1 MQLKLIEIS
10 QNVPDDTVSFK
21 LKRQDKNGNYI
32 KYKPGQFITLDM
44 DTKKDKKGPTRCLTL
59 SSSPSES
66 FLMFTT
72 KIRDSLF
79 KQKLK
84 TLSPGNDL
92 SVKPPSGKFTFPK
105 DKTKDVIFISGGIGV
120 TPFRS
125 MLKYSVDMNLPTN
138 ILMFNSN
145 KSIDKFLFKKE
156 FEQWEKMNKNLKIV
170 NTLTKDIP
178 RNWKGETG
186 RIDEKMLRKYLSQ
199 GKIDNSVFFICGPPK
214 MVAEIKKVLK
224 EDLNV
229 DKTNIVIENFTG
241 Y

>member
-1 MQLKLIEIS
+1 MKLKLLEKM
-10 QNVPDDTVSFK
+10 QNVPIDTVSFK
-21 LKRQDKNGNYI
+21 LERKDSDGKYI
-32 KYKPGQFITLDM
+32 KYKPGQYITLDM
-44 DTKKDKKGPTRCLTL
+44 DTKKDKKGPKRCITL

-79 KQKLK
+79 KQKLESFSQGSK
-84 TLSPGNDL
+84 L
-92 SVKPPSGKFTFPK
+92 SVKSLSGKFTFPE
-105 DKTKDVIFISGGIGV
+105 DKTKQLIFISGGIGV

-145 KSIDKFLFKKE
+145 KSPDKILFKDE
-156 FEQWEKMNKNLKIV
+156 FDQWQRINKNLKIV
-170 NTLTKDIP
+170 YTLTEDIP
-178 RNWKGETG
+178 ERWRGEIG
-186 RIDEKMLRKYLSQ
+186 RINEKMLRRYLSQ

-214 MVAEIKKVLK
+214 MVEELKKVL
-224 EDLNV
+224 ENLNV
-229 DKTNIVIENFTG
+229 SNENIMIENFTG

>member
-1 MQLKLIEIS
+1 MKLKLIEKI
-10 QNVPDDTVSFK
+10 QNVPEDTVSFK
-21 LKRQDKNGNYI
+21 LKRQDKNGKFI

-44 DTKKDKKGPTRCLTL
+44 DTNQDNKGPMRCLTL

-84 TLSPGNDL
+84 TLSLGNNL
-92 SVKPPSGKFTFPK
+92 SVKSLSGKFTFPE
-105 DKTKDVIFISGGIGV
+105 DKTKDLIFISGGIGV

-145 KSIDKFLFKKE
+145 KSVDKILFKDE
-156 FEQWEKMNKNLKIV
+156 FAQWEKMNKNLKIV
-170 NTLTKDIP
+170 NTLTENIP
-178 RNWKGETG
+178 RNWKGESG
-186 RIDEKMLRKYLSQ
+186 RIDEKMLRRYLSQ
-199 GKIDNSVFFICGPPK
+199 GKIENSIFFICGPPK
-214 MVAEIKKVLK
+214 MVEKIKKVLK
-224 EDLNV
+224 EDLKV
-229 DKTNIVIENFTG
+229 SQEKIIFENFTG